1 MQGELHR
8 TIPAGETRH
17 GAVSGRHPLPQPEP
31 AVRGCNNHRQTIAH
45 GLPTCAIV
53 QTMHG
58 QMLLL
63 KTCRHQEIDSTIVF
77 VLCMAAKYLP
87 KMSCCPCIQ
96 KKTPPKTLLCFCM
109 PTRHL
114 PKMSSCLCIQEKTL
128 LKTLLCFCTL
138 AEHVQKYPY
147 GLCMTAKA
155 FTQML
160 RYLCMPYACQ
170 NKEKEKTGGASGTG
184 ICMETKKETNIL

>member
-1 MQGELHR
+1 MQQPPADNRAWPPAMRDCPNNAWTNASVEYMQASGNRFHNRFSPLHGGK
-8 TIPAGETRH
+8 I
-17 GAVSGRHPLPQPEP
+17 SSQ
-31 AVRGCNNHRQTIAH
+31 N
-45 GLPTCAIV
+45 
-53 QTMHG
+53 
-58 QMLLL
+58 
-63 KTCRHQEIDSTIVF
+63 
-77 VLCMAAKYLP
+77 
-87 KMSCCPCIQ
+87 SCCPCIQ

-114 PKMSSCLCIQEKTL
+114 PKMSSYLCTQEKTP

-138 AEHVQKYPY
+138 AEHVQKESC

-160 RYLCMPYACQ
+160 WYLCMPHACQ
-170 NKEKEKTGGASGTG
+170 NKEKEKTEGAPGIG